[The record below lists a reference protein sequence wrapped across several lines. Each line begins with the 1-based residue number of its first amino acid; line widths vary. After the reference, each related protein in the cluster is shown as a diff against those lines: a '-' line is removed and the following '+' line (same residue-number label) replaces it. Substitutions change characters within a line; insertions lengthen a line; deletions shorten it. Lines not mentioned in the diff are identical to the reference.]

1 MPKSLTIMSSRHDAN
16 DLSDLVDDEIGVA
29 ATQAPSSSLSA
40 STSAVPAST
49 SAFPFVITPTSTTTP
64 TSISAPNDPYTA
76 LSKALALPAESAEQ
90 ADALQIANDVLQ
102 GRPELIELICVPLLE
117 AIQTGA
123 VNPQTRDSIVKK
135 WVLELLAFALGRSS
149 LPLEAKASIAIKAVP
164 QLSTIAV
171 SPDVGSGKLAIQC
184 VGLSY
189 PMIFRAMCTSPSTP
203 AALWQIISQAKSH
216 IISLALAVS
225 LDPATMGQPITVPL
239 GLRIPAWKFVQRV
252 VLVGTR
258 GGSADPRRQD
268 KADPNIMTCPPN
280 HPVVKADVLAAEAGG
295 LVEQM
300 TAAFASDQPAVL
312 HAVLNMIPSLIKLR
326 PNLASSFI
334 PAVCSW
340 SPERLSAAGRP
351 LSQTRSVEK
360 TLKVVMV
367 HLRQHLPA
375 YAPQLGEAN
384 KRQVERIQRAQQEER
399 EVRKSATSAAAIAMK
414 AAEEDKRARLLLK
427 REAAEPAADADASTA
442 KRQRVRSPGASDS
455 GLAGLGPKPSQGP
468 LLDTPP
474 ALLSFDVT
482 ALGVDLTT
490 DLLLRSLESATTD
503 RLLEAMRRAR
513 RSSHLHPALSILG
526 QLLGPEV
533 LPQPVVQAALA
544 SQMPARLEEDEP
556 DDMLLDPNEDGAIP
570 SGQGDVATASA
581 TRDAPIVDPLNMLGD
596 ENDNEERFEVPAP
609 TAEMDPKEE
618 EIAATGAYVDFR
630 LPPPPALEPDQQ
642 RDVILSA
649 LDRICKSGL
658 DIVEQMP
665 LSNAV
670 LGDED
675 AAHVGFR
682 VRSNE
687 AYMLF
692 VSRLATRG
700 ITAQDKDEVTAL
712 GEDAV
717 RKAVAEY
724 VCADF
729 QSRSSLAL
737 VWLNEEWYNSKIA
750 AETSGSAYTDW
761 LQALVDSYSRTVD
774 QKDRALAAFLL
785 DVPEIPPAVLQTLRR
800 LSESLATNIVGITT
814 LRDLIH
820 MRPPIRSQALQIVL
834 DLTTHSERKIRLV
847 PINLAK
853 RWISEARPFNK
864 SVLDYALQMVRKLA
878 PEPNSADADGDE
890 EEGEEHEERAVSTY
904 MQDQLEFPVA
914 QEVVQQHVEL
924 LVTLGLR
931 DPTLLDEFFSIWP
944 RLDESVR
951 TSLETLLTPLI
962 RNLGAANEPLLGLIR
977 NFPPPAQQLALHML
991 QVLTESGKSTP
1002 ELIALVTSLVKE
1014 RDLDVRFLLP
1024 IASELDKADLLRSLP
1039 RICALLRTENGKE
1052 TVQKAF
1058 TDIITGQNRQG
1069 DERHAAAADLLA
1081 ALHVQEKQIGLKIAL
1096 EAIDLCFSMSD
1107 YFPQQVL
1114 AMVLNRIVDETPLPT
1129 LSMRTI
1135 IKASQQCKALV
1146 GFVTTTLMPRLVAKK
1161 IWTTPQ
1167 LWDGFIRISKMMA
1180 PLSLPA
1186 LLALPR
1192 PQLKELV
1199 DKQPTLKPMLM
1210 QHVMQKGGAVRAQTY
1225 VDVS

>member
-1 MPKSLTIMSSRHDAN
+1 MSSRHDVN

-29 ATQAPSSSLSA
+29 P
-40 STSAVPAST
+40 STSAVSSSS
-49 SAFPFVITPTSTTTP
+49 SAFPFGITQASTAV
-64 TSISAPNDPYTA
+64 SAPNDPYTA
-76 LSKALALPAESAEQ
+76 LSTALALPADSTAQAE
-90 ADALQIANDVLQ
+90 ALQTANDVLQ
-102 GRPELIELICVPLLE
+102 GRPELIELICVPLLD
-117 AIQTGA
+117 AIQAGTA
-123 VNPQTRDSIVKK
+123 SQTKDSIVKK

-149 LPLEAKASIAIKAVP
+149 LLLEAKSSIAVKTVPVLAV
-164 QLSTIAV
+164 IAMA
-171 SPDVGSGKLAIQC
+171 PDVGSGKLAIQC
-184 VGLSY
+184 LGLAY
-189 PMIFRAMCTSPSTP
+189 PMVFRAMCTSPSIP
-203 AALWQIISQAKSH
+203 ATLWQILSQAKSH

-225 LDPATMGQPITVPL
+225 LDPATVGQAINVPL

-268 KADPNIMTCPPN
+268 KADPNVMTCPPN
-280 HPVVKADVLAAEAGG
+280 HPVVKADILAAEAAG

-300 TAAFASDQPAVL
+300 TAAFTSDEPTVL
-312 HAVLNMIPSLIKLR
+312 HTLLNVIPSLIKLR

-340 SPERLSAAGRP
+340 SPERLSSAGKP
-351 LSQTRSVEK
+351 LSQIRSVEK

-399 EVRKSATSAAAIAMK
+399 QVRKSATSAAAVAMK
-414 AAEEDKRARLLLK
+414 AAEEDKRARLLK
-427 REAAEPAADADASTA
+427 REAETDTEASA
-442 KRQRVRSPGASDS
+442 KRQRVRSPGAPDP
-455 GLAGLGPKPSQGP
+455 GLVGLSPKPADTS

-482 ALGVDLTT
+482 GLGVDLTT
-490 DLLLRSLESATTD
+490 DLLLRSLESASSE

-513 RSSHLHPALSILG
+513 RSAQIHPSLGILG
-526 QLLGPEV
+526 QLLGPET
-533 LPQPVVQAALA
+533 LPEAPVPSVA

-570 SGQGDVATASA
+570 SGQGNDGK
-581 TRDAPIVDPLNMLGD
+581 DAPVVDPLNMLGD
-596 ENDNEERFEVPAP
+596 ENDRFEMPAP
-609 TAEMDPKEE
+609 SAEAEDPKAE
-618 EIAATGAYVDFR
+618 EISAGAFVDFR

-642 RDVILSA
+642 RDVVLSA

-665 LSNAV
+665 SANSV
-670 LGDED
+670 FGDEE

-682 VRSNE
+682 VRANE

-700 ITAQDKDEVTAL
+700 ITAQDKDMVSAL

-724 VCADF
+724 VCDDF
-729 QSRSSLAL
+729 AARSRLAL
-737 VWLNEEWYNSKIA
+737 VWLNEEWYNAKVG
-750 AETSGSAYTDW
+750 AETASAYTDW
-761 LQALVDSYSRTVD
+761 LQTLVDSYARTVD
-774 QKDRALAAFLL
+774 QKDRALSAFLL
-785 DVPEIPPAVLQTLRR
+785 DVPEIPSGVLQTLRR

-820 MRPPIRSQALQIVL
+820 MRPPIRAQALQIVL
-834 DLTTHSERKIRLV
+834 DLTTHPERKIRLV

-878 PEPNSADADGDE
+878 PENSGDDAEGDE
-890 EEGEEHEERAVSTY
+890 EEGEEHEERAISTY
-904 MQDQLEFPVA
+904 MQDQLEFPVG
-914 QEVVQQHVEL
+914 QDVVQQHVEL

-951 TSLETLLTPLI
+951 AGLETLLTPLI
-962 RNLGAANEPLLGLIR
+962 RNLGPGNEPLLALLR
-977 NFPPPAQQLALHML
+977 NFPPPAEQLALHML
-991 QVLTESGKSTP
+991 QTLTESGKSTP
-1002 ELIALVTSLVKE
+1002 ELISLVTSLVKE
-1014 RDLDVRFLLP
+1014 RDLDVKFLLP
-1024 IASELDKADLLRSLP
+1024 IASELDRADLLRSLP
-1039 RICALLRTENGKE
+1039 RICGLLRNEDGKE
-1052 TVQKAF
+1052 VVQKAF
-1058 TDIITGQNRQG
+1058 TDIITGQGRQG
-1069 DERHAAAADLLA
+1069 EERFAAAADLLA
-1081 ALHVQEKQIGLKIAL
+1081 ALHIQEKQIGLKIAL
-1096 EAIDLCFSMSD
+1096 QAIDLCFPMSE
-1107 YFPQQVL
+1107 YFPQQVI
-1114 AMVLNRIVDETPLPT
+1114 AMVLNRIVDETTLPT

-1135 IKASQQCKALV
+1135 IKASQQFKGLV

-1161 IWTTPQ
+1161 VWTAPQ
-1167 LWDGFIRISKMMA
+1167 LWDGFIRIAKMMA
-1180 PLSLPA
+1180 PLSLPP
-1186 LLALPR
+1186 LLGLPR

-1199 DKQPTLKPMLM
+1199 DKQPTLKPMLL
-1210 QHVMQKGGAVRAQTY
+1210 QHILQKGGQARAQTY
-1225 VDVS
+1225 VDVSVGRCLMDQCVHVADSNLP